1 MICKPEGYKIEKFV
15 FRHPFMEN
23 WQSKSFPWSSIWFPF
38 HKCASMPLVCKLK
51 TNMKSRLRLKRAID
65 DKKTFQLYNYYILMQ

>member
-15 FRHPFMEN
+15 FWRPFMEN
-23 WQSKSFPWSSIWFPF
+23 WQSKSFPRSSIWFPL

-51 TNMKSRLRLKRAID
+51 TNMKSRLRLKELSMI
-65 DKKTFQLYNYYILMQ
+65 KKLFNFTTTTF

>member
-1 MICKPEGYKIEKFV
+1 
-15 FRHPFMEN
+15 
-23 WQSKSFPWSSIWFPF
+23 
-38 HKCASMPLVCKLK
+38 MPLVCKLK